1 MTCWLACSSRTP
13 NAPLKSWS
21 RSVSSVVVAGTGRG
35 WNSFECM
42 KTTRSRGAISVVV
55 RRLFRR
61 RIFTPFRTGETLGP
75 LVPNA
80 TKHMQEI
87 SKDKK
92 VSFVWRIKKLI
103 RTTVLIFG
111 FFYCKHCRFSEFLL
125 FSQLHIGFEVLG
137 LLPDIFYIQI

>member
-1 MTCWLACSSRTP
+1 MTCWLDCSSRTP

-21 RSVSSVVVAGTGRG
+21 RSVSSVVATGTGRG

-61 RIFTPFRTGETLGP
+61 RIFTPFRPEETLGP

-92 VSFVWRIKKLI
+92 VSFCMENQKIDQNYCI
-103 RTTVLIFG
+103 DFLIF
-111 FFYCKHCRFSEFLL
+111 LL
-125 FSQLHIGFEVLG
+125 LTLSSL
-137 LLPDIFYIQI
+137 